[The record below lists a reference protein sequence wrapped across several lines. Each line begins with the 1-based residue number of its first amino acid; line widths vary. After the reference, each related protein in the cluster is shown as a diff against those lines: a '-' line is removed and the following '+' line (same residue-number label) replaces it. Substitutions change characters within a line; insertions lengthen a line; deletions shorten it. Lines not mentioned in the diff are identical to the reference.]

1 MKTYRV
7 YLQSARL
14 DDNGEPVMK
23 IETNM
28 QGEHSGEVFDR
39 ATKDYPRFVVFDV
52 VEVPDA

>member
-23 IETNM
+23 IEVNM
-28 QGEHSGEVFDR
+28 QGEHSGKVHDQ
-39 ATKDYPRFVVFDV
+39 ASKDYPRFVVFDV
-52 VEVPDA
+52 VEVFSE

>member
-7 YLQSARL
+7 FLQSARL

-23 IETNM
+23 IEFNDT
-28 QGEHSGEVFDR
+28 GEHSGEVFDR

-52 VEVPDA
+52 VEVEND

>member
-7 YLQSARL
+7 FLQSARL

-23 IETNM
+23 IEFNAT
-28 QGEHSGEVFDR
+28 GEHSVEVFDR

-52 VEVPDA
+52 VEVVDD